1 VVIKPSSWCSD
12 AVTLGAQHGGCVQLL
27 PFSTMISV
35 DHIVDMHLPQ
45 LQRHPRLSVGVRGVL
60 RRLLREQNFR
70 SFAQQ
75 YPHLEGFQ
83 FVEQVLAH
91 FAFSYAVRDNERER
105 IPTHGRVVI
114 IANHPIGSLDGLAL
128 LNMVGGIRRDV
139 KIVANGLLAEL
150 EPLKRLLLPVTMLG
164 ARSGARQLKAILEHL
179 QGEGAVIIFPAG
191 EVSRLHPE
199 GVRDGRWN
207 TGFLRLAGQ
216 TQAPIVPIH
225 IDGRNSAL
233 FYGASML
240 YKPLA
245 TLLLVKEMFGQHQK
259 SIDLRIGHPIPYN
272 SYSSLPLELGAAAKL
287 LRKHLYRVAQ
297 DKPTLLRVETAI
309 AHPVNRS
316 ALAQAVNA
324 CELLGETPDGKRI
337 HLFRGGLDSPILREV
352 GRLRELS
359 FRAVGEGSGTR
370 CDLDRFDAHYDH
382 LILWDP
388 EDLEIAGAY
397 RMARTAK
404 VLAEQGVQGLYTH
417 SLFEFTPGMQPFL
430 QQGLE
435 LGRSFVQPRYW
446 GKRSLDYLWFGIGAY
461 VRRYPE
467 CRYLFGPVSISR
479 DMPPAARDLLIYH
492 YRSHFGAACLAH
504 ARRPYVPVEGWDV
517 RAQFT
522 GEDAAADFVRLKHLL
537 AHMGSAVPTLFKQYA
552 EVAEPEGVRFLDF
565 GVDPDFAHCVDGL
578 VLVDVSK
585 LKAHK
590 RARYMGEVAQCEA

>member
-1 VVIKPSSWCSD
+1 
-12 AVTLGAQHGGCVQLL
+12 
-27 PFSTMISV
+27 MISV
-35 DHIVDMHLPQ
+35 DQIVELHLPR
-45 LQRHPRLSVGVRGVL
+45 LQRHPLLSQGVRGVL

-70 SFAQQ
+70 HFAQQ

-83 FVEQVLAH
+83 FVEQVLEH

-105 IPTHGRVVI
+105 IPAQGRVVI

-150 EPLKRLLLPVTMLG
+150 APLKRLLLPVTMMG
-164 ARSGARQLKAILEHL
+164 GRSAARQLKAIMEQL
-179 QGEGAVIIFPAG
+179 QGDGAVIIFPAG

-207 TGFLRLAGQ
+207 PGFLRLAGQ
-216 TQAPIVPIH
+216 AQAPIVPIH

-259 SIDLRIGHPIPYN
+259 SIGLRIGHPIPHG
-272 SYSSLPLELGAAAKL
+272 SYGSLPMAPEAAAKL
-287 LRKHLYRVAQ
+287 LRKHLYRLAQ
-297 DKPTLLRVETAI
+297 DKPDLLKVETAI

-316 ALAQAVNA
+316 ALAQAVTA

-337 HLFRGGLDSPILREV
+337 HLFRGALDSPILREV

-359 FRAVGEGSGTR
+359 FRAVGEGSGAR
-370 CDLDRFDAHYDH
+370 RDLDRFDAHYDH
-382 LILWDP
+382 LILWDSQ
-388 EDLEIAGAY
+388 DLEIAGAY
-397 RMARTAK
+397 RMARTAQ
-404 VLAEQGVQGLYTH
+404 VLAEQGVQGLYTN
-417 SLFEFTPGMQPFL
+417 SLFEFAPAMQPYL

-461 VRRYPE
+461 IQRYPQ
-467 CRYLFGPVSISR
+467 CRYLFGPVSVSR
-479 DMPPAARDLLIYH
+479 EMPQAARDLLIYH
-492 YRSHFGAACLAH
+492 YRRHYGAADLAH
-504 ARRPYVPVEGWDV
+504 ARRPYVPCEELDV
-517 RAQFT
+517 GAQFT
-522 GEDAAADFVRLKHLL
+522 GQDSAADFVRLKHLL
-537 AHMGSAVPTLFKQYA
+537 AHMGSSVPTLYKQYA
-552 EVAEPEGVRFLDF
+552 EVAGPGGVRFLDF
-565 GVDPDFAHCVDGL
+565 GVDPDFSHCVDGL
-578 VLVDVSK
+578 VLVDVEM
-585 LKAHK
+585 LKPHK
-590 RARYMGEVAQCEA
+590 RERYMPQRAAMAADGPSVAETVLAPGA

>member
-1 VVIKPSSWCSD
+1 
-12 AVTLGAQHGGCVQLL
+12 
-27 PFSTMISV
+27 M
-35 DHIVDMHLPQ
+35 
-45 LQRHPRLSVGVRGVL
+45 
-60 RRLLREQNFR
+60 
-70 SFAQQ
+70 
-75 YPHLEGFQ
+75 
-83 FVEQVLAH
+83 
-91 FAFSYAVRDNERER
+91 
-105 IPTHGRVVI
+105 
-114 IANHPIGSLDGLAL
+114 
-128 LNMVGGIRRDV
+128 
-139 KIVANGLLAEL
+139 
-150 EPLKRLLLPVTMLG
+150 
-164 ARSGARQLKAILEHL
+164 
-179 QGEGAVIIFPAG
+179 
-191 EVSRLHPE
+191 
-199 GVRDGRWN
+199 
-207 TGFLRLAGQ
+207 
-216 TQAPIVPIH
+216 
-225 IDGRNSAL
+225 
-233 FYGASML
+233 
-240 YKPLA
+240 A

-287 LRKHLYRVAQ
+287 LRKHLYRVAAGQ
-297 DKPTLLRVETAI
+297 THFAAGGNGDRAPGQSQRFWRR
-309 AHPVNRS
+309 RS
-316 ALAQAVNA
+316 NA

-337 HLFRGGLDSPILREV
+337 HLFSGGLDSPILREV

-359 FRAVGEGSGTR
+359 VCAVGEGSGTR

-430 QQGLE
+430 QQGWSWAPL
-435 LGRSFVQPRYW
+435 LCSRVTGQTVAGLFCGLVLVPMCAGPRMP
-446 GKRSLDYLWFGIGAY
+446 LP
-461 VRRYPE
+461 V
-467 CRYLFGPVSISR
+467 GPVSISR

-492 YRSHFGAACLAH
+492 YRSHYGAACLAH

-517 RAQFT
+517 RARFT

-565 GVDPDFAHCVDGL
+565 GVAPTLRTGVDGL

-590 RARYMGEVAQCEA
+590 AGALAWAKPRV